1 MHFSHTL
8 NANMFHSADTS
19 MATVDFFSTQTY
31 LLSMASDTT
40 PGDGSGF
47 ARVLTGLL
55 RPLVRAMIARGVT
68 APALYR
74 IVKQVYVDVA
84 ESEFRLDGARQTD
97 SRISMLT
104 GVHRRD
110 VRSMRGG
117 DQTNRQAEEKVTTI
131 ASVIG
136 RWTADTRY
144 RDTDGRPAPLDRT
157 GDPSFETLVRA
168 VSKDIRPRTVLDELE
183 RQGLAEQ
190 KDGKVHLK
198 TDAFLGPA
206 DPEQKIF
213 FFAENVGDHISA
225 AVDNLLGD
233 EPQFM
238 ERAVFY
244 NRLTATS
251 VDEIEAEARRLGGDA
266 LVALNEMAHAR
277 QTEDLDA
284 PDGTERFRFGVFF
297 YRTDETSDIDASSN
311 TEPTAGTK
319 KDGGER

>member
-1 MHFSHTL
+1 
-8 NANMFHSADTS
+8 
-19 MATVDFFSTQTY
+19 MAFVDFFSTRTYVQTMVDETN
-31 LLSMASDTT
+31 S
-40 PGDGSGF
+40 GDGSGF

-110 VRSMRGG
+110 VRAMRGTDG
-117 DQTNRQAEEKVTTI
+117 TDRQAEEKVTTI

-136 RWTADTRY
+136 RWIADPEF
-144 RDTDGRPAPLDRT
+144 RDGDGKPAPLDRT
-157 GDPSFETLVRA
+157 GDRSFETLVQA

-183 RQGLAEQ
+183 RQGLVRHI
-190 KDGKVHLK
+190 DGQVHLS

-225 AVDNLLGD
+225 AVDNLLSD
-233 EPQFM
+233 EPRFM

-244 NRLTATS
+244 NRLTADS
-251 VDEIEAEARRLGGDA
+251 VDAIETEARRLGNDA
-266 LVALNEMAHAR
+266 LVALNEMANSR
-277 QTEDLDA
+277 QMQDLDA

-297 YRTDETSDIDASSN
+297 YRTDEASEAEANPATESQSDLKADTDTPADK
-311 TEPTAGTK
+311 EKTAGDDDTA
-319 KDGGER
+319 

>member
-1 MHFSHTL
+1 
-8 NANMFHSADTS
+8 
-19 MATVDFFSTQTY
+19 MAILDFFPTRAYLSGMSDETSTT
-31 LLSMASDTT
+31 
-40 PGDGSGF
+40 DGSGF

-55 RPLVRAMIARGVT
+55 RPLVRAMIAQGVT

-84 ESEFRLDGARQTD
+84 EREFQLDGSRQTD

-117 DQTNRQAEEKVTTI
+117 DPADRQAEEKVTTI

-136 RWTADTRY
+136 RWSADPRF
-144 RDTDGRPAPLDRT
+144 RDAGGQPMALDRT
-157 GDPSFETLVRA
+157 GDVSFEALVRA
-168 VSKDIRPRTVLDELE
+168 VSTDIRPRTVLDELE

-190 KDGKVHLK
+190 SDGKVHLRAG
-198 TDAFLGPA
+198 AFLGPA

-225 AVDNLLGD
+225 AVDNLLSD
-233 EPQFM
+233 EPKYM

-244 NRLTATS
+244 NRLTASS
-251 VDEIEAEARRLGGDA
+251 VDEIEAEAKRLGNDT
-266 LVALNEMAHAR
+266 LVTLNEMAHAR
-277 QTEDLDA
+277 QSADLDA
-284 PDGTERFRFGVFF
+284 ADGTERFRFGVFF
-297 YRTDETSDIDASSN
+297 YRTDDASDAASDIVVDSQGENASDAQKSD
-311 TEPTAGTK
+311 EPE